1 MTTITSS
8 SHSPIIHDLTLPI
21 TPSLIVWPG
30 DPPVRI
36 TQEAD
41 VNAGDDFNLSRLEM
55 SAHTGTHVDAPAHF
69 ISGGGGVETLPLDVL
84 IGPALV
90 VELLDVTEITAVTLS
105 TLSIPPHTQRL
116 LLKTRNS
123 DRWADEET
131 QFHEDFVAITAGGA
145 QWLVDHGIRLV
156 GVDYL
161 SVAPYEATTE
171 THVILLQAGIIP
183 LEGLN
188 LRGIS
193 PGEYQFICLPLLLPG
208 CDGAP
213 CRAVLLEIGD

>member
-1 MTTITSS
+1 MTSS
-8 SHSPIIHDLTLPI
+8 PSSPIIHDLTLPI

-36 TQEAD
+36 AREAD
-41 VNAGDDFNLSRLEM
+41 VNAGDEFSLSRLEM

-69 ISGGGGVETLPLDVL
+69 IPGGGGVEMLPLDVL

-90 VELLDVTEITAVTLS
+90 VELLDVAEVTAVTLS
-105 TLSIPPHTQRL
+105 ALSIPPETQRL

-123 DRWADEET
+123 ARRIAEDAE
-131 QFHEDFVAITAGGA
+131 FHKDFAAITADGA

-161 SVAPYEATTE
+161 SVAPYEATAE
-171 THVILLQAGIIP
+171 THIILLQAGVIP
-183 LEGLN
+183 IEGLN
-188 LRGIS
+188 LHGVS
-193 PGEYQFICLPLLLPG
+193 PGEYQLICLPLLLPG

-213 CRAVLLEIGD
+213 CRAVLVEIA